1 MDEVQAMIEDAQF
14 MSAIYDETPRP
25 SAKWK
30 MPAASDVAAYV
41 ESIFSTSPF
50 QFELEGI
57 CSNPLGFYMVFSSY
71 FCLL

>member
-30 MPAASDVAAYV
+30 LPSSNEVSAYV
-41 ESIFSTSPF
+41 SRIQETDPFSL
-50 QFELEGI
+50 ELEGI
-57 CSNPLGFYMVFSSY
+57 CSNPLGFYLVYM
-71 FCLL
+71 CA